1 MLLPPWYLEDRSPN
15 MLVASQQSFTIKK
28 FYGDD
33 DGAGGVGHTLVWVSR
48 GLGRSPLN
56 GVSKHTDPPS
66 AHIGSYLP
74 TLSS

>member
-1 MLLPPWYLEDRSPN
+1 

-28 FYGDD
+28 FYGDDD